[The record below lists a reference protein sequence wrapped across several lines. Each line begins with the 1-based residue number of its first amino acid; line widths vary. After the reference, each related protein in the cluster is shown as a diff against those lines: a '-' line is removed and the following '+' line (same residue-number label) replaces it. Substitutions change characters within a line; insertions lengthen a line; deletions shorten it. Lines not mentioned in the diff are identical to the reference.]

1 MTALPVPEQWTLC
14 KLTDREVA
22 EEIEKLIDF
31 VDENGRSVHLPMEFV
46 RHYTTR
52 HDSPLPTVVAIATL
66 PIVLADGGILGEER
80 GLDEERGISFHHPAR
95 GDGAAAEG
103 RGDGRGGRA

>member
-1 MTALPVPEQWTLC
+1 MLSPPPTKWKRPMTSLPVPEQWTLC

-31 VDENGRSVHLPMEFV
+31 VDLDTGRSVHLPMEFV

-66 PIVLADGGILGEER
+66 PIVLADGGVLGEER
-80 GLDEERGISFHHPAR
+80 DLDEERGISFIIQP
-95 GDGAAAEG
+95 E
-103 RGDGRGGRA
+103 